1 MTRGDASN
9 SPNSTGDRSETAAE
23 ASAPRPGGRP
33 RVLMANELA
42 SYRQTIALVLRELRP
57 EVEVIETDVGTLN
70 QQVLRMS
77 PDLVICSRITSLVR
91 DRVPN
96 WVELYPECR
105 PLSTFCIGGESTTV
119 DDVQLSDLL
128 SLIDCMEPRQ
138 G

>member
-57 EVEVIETDVGTLN
+57 EVEVIETDSGTLN

-77 PDLVICSRITSLVR
+77 PDLVICSRVTSLVK

-105 PLSTFCIGGESTTV
+105 SLSTFCVGGESTTV

>member
-1 MTRGDASN
+1 MRVK
-9 SPNSTGDRSETAAE
+9 
-23 ASAPRPGGRP
+23 

-57 EVEVIETDVGTLN
+57 DVEVIEADSGNLN

-77 PDLVICSRITSLVR
+77 PDLVICSRVTSLVR

-96 WVELYPECR
+96 WVELYPECQ
-105 PLSTFCIGGESTTV
+105 PISTFCIGGERSTL

-128 SLIDCMEPRQ
+128 SLIDRMEPRQ

>member
-1 MTRGDASN
+1 MHLMRVK
-9 SPNSTGDRSETAAE
+9 
-23 ASAPRPGGRP
+23 

-42 SYRQTIALVLRELRP
+42 SYRQTIALVLRGLHP
-57 EVEVIETDVGTLN
+57 DVEVIETDSGTLN

-77 PDLVICSRITSLVR
+77 PDLVICSRVTSLVK

-105 PLSTFCIGGESTTV
+105 PLSTFCIGGESSSV

-128 SLIDCMEPRQ
+128 SLVDRMEPRQ

>member
-23 ASAPRPGGRP
+23 ASAPRPGGRL

-57 EVEVIETDVGTLN
+57 EVEVIETDSGTLN

-77 PDLVICSRITSLVR
+77 PDLVICSRVTSLVR

-128 SLIDCMEPRQ
+128 SLIDRMEPRQ

>member
-1 MTRGDASN
+1 MIRGDASN
-9 SPNSTGDRSETAAE
+9 LPNSTGDRSETAAE
-23 ASAPRPGGRP
+23 ASAPRPGGRL

-57 EVEVIETDVGTLN
+57 EVEVIETDSGTLN

-77 PDLVICSRITSLVR
+77 PDLVICSRITSLVK

-105 PLSTFCIGGESTTV
+105 PLSTFCISGESTTV

-128 SLIDCMEPRQ
+128 FLIDRKEPRQ

>member
-57 EVEVIETDVGTLN
+57 EVEVIETDSGTLN

-77 PDLVICSRITSLVR
+77 PDLVICSRVTSLVR

-128 SLIDCMEPRQ
+128 FLIDRMEPRQ

>member
-1 MTRGDASN
+1 
-9 SPNSTGDRSETAAE
+9 
-23 ASAPRPGGRP
+23 
-33 RVLMANELA
+33 MANELA

-91 DRVPN
+91 DRV
-96 WVELYPECR
+96 R
-105 PLSTFCIGGESTTV
+105 TGSSSTPSAGPSHFCIGGESTTV

>member
-1 MTRGDASN
+1 MRVK
-9 SPNSTGDRSETAAE
+9 
-23 ASAPRPGGRP
+23 

-57 EVEVIETDVGTLN
+57 DVEVIETDSGTLN

-77 PDLVICSRITSLVR
+77 PDLVICSRVTSLVK

-105 PLSTFCIGGESTTV
+105 PLSTFCIGGKSSTV

-128 SLIDCMEPRQ
+128 VLIDRMEPRQ

>member
-1 MTRGDASN
+1 MPLMRVK
-9 SPNSTGDRSETAAE
+9 
-23 ASAPRPGGRP
+23 

-57 EVEVIETDVGTLN
+57 DVEVIETDSGTLN

-77 PDLVICSRITSLVR
+77 PDLVICSRVTSLVK

-105 PLSTFCIGGESTTV
+105 PLSTFCIRGESSTV

-128 SLIDCMEPRQ
+128 VLIDRMEPRQ

>member
-1 MTRGDASN
+1 MRVK
-9 SPNSTGDRSETAAE
+9 
-23 ASAPRPGGRP
+23 
-33 RVLMANELA
+33 RVLMANELT

-57 EVEVIETDVGTLN
+57 EVEVIETDSGTLN

-77 PDLVICSRITSLVR
+77 PDLVICSRVTSLVK

-128 SLIDCMEPRQ
+128 SLIDRMEPRQ

>member
-1 MTRGDASN
+1 MRVK
-9 SPNSTGDRSETAAE
+9 
-23 ASAPRPGGRP
+23 

-57 EVEVIETDVGTLN
+57 EVEVIETDSGTLN

-77 PDLVICSRITSLVR
+77 PDLVICSRVTSLVR

-105 PLSTFCIGGESTTV
+105 PLPTFCIGGESTTV
-119 DDVQLSDLL
+119 DVQLSDLL

>member
-1 MTRGDASN
+1 MTRGGASN

-57 EVEVIETDVGTLN
+57 EVEVIETDSGTLN

-77 PDLVICSRITSLVR
+77 PDLVICTRVTSLVR

-96 WVELYPECR
+96 
-105 PLSTFCIGGESTTV
+105 
-119 DDVQLSDLL
+119 
-128 SLIDCMEPRQ
+128 
-138 G
+138 

>member
-23 ASAPRPGGRP
+23 ASAPRPGGRL

-57 EVEVIETDVGTLN
+57 EVEVIETDSGTLN

-77 PDLVICSRITSLVR
+77 PDLVICTRVTSLVR

-96 WVELYPECR
+96 
-105 PLSTFCIGGESTTV
+105 
-119 DDVQLSDLL
+119 
-128 SLIDCMEPRQ
+128 
-138 G
+138 

>member
-1 MTRGDASN
+1 M
-9 SPNSTGDRSETAAE
+9 
-23 ASAPRPGGRP
+23 
-33 RVLMANELA
+33 
-42 SYRQTIALVLRELRP
+42 
-57 EVEVIETDVGTLN
+57 IETDVGTLN

-77 PDLVICSRITSLVR
+77 PDLVICSRVTSLVR
-91 DRVPN
+91 NRVPN

-105 PLSTFCIGGESTTV
+105 PFFTFCIGGESTTV